1 MISKELEYKIKM
13 RQKANMEILRILKEY
28 LENYPDMRF
37 GQALMNL
44 DILHYKNSKYE
55 NSDSYNV
62 QDPFNYESV
71 DMLAYIQ
78 KRHGHQIK
86 INDIREL

>member
-1 MISKELEYKIKM
+1 MISEDLQYKVKM

-71 DMLAYIQ
+71 DMLAYIA
-78 KRHGHQIK
+78 KRHAHQIK